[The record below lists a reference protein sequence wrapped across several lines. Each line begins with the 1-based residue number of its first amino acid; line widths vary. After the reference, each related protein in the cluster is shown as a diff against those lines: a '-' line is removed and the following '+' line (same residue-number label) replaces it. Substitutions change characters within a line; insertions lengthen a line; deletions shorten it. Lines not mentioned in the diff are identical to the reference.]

1 METQA
6 LFYPVKFQDVP
17 TMARTSVTS
26 DQFVFYSLV
35 ARLKML
41 DLVSGKYV
49 LDTRYIKASL
59 QEESILV

>member
-41 DLVSGKYV
+41 DLVRGKYV
-49 LDTRYIKASL
+49 LDTRYIKASIR
-59 QEESILV
+59 ESILI

>member
-6 LFYPVKFQDVP
+6 LFYRVKFQGVP

-26 DQFVFYSLV
+26 DQFVFSSLV

-41 DLVSGKYV
+41 DLVRGKYV
-49 LDTRYIKASL
+49 LDTRYIKASIR
-59 QEESILV
+59 ESILI